1 MTPDLTDTLRTALGP
16 AWAVAPTPDDSA
28 AVAYGP
34 GRARLWVDGWGLW
47 EIRQS
52 DGGESPSRW
61 PVVAAGDGHG
71 WRDVVGGEMLLRVA
85 EVGR

>member
-1 MTPDLTDTLRTALGP
+1 MTPDLTDTLRLHLGP
-16 AWAVAPTPDDSA
+16 AWAVAPTPDDTA

-47 EIRQS
+47 ELRQS
-52 DGGESPSRW
+52 DGGESPWRW

-71 WRDVVGGEMLLRVA
+71 WRDVVVGGEMREVA
-85 EVGR
+85 RG